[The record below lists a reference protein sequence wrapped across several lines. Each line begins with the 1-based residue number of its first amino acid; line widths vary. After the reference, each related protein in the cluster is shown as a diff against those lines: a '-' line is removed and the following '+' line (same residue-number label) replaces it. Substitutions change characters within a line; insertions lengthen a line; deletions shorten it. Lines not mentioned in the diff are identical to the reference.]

1 MVGNECYNRAA
12 IMPLNL
18 YRRHFRTPGKCTAGY
33 EPDFRNY
40 EADELRR
47 GWKKCRCPIY
57 SAGTLGRKFNRKN
70 TKKIT
75 WAEAKAVV
83 TQWEAAGRWDD
94 DIAPAMPSPPAPTS
108 TSEPDGITI
117 ERVVA
122 AFLAEHAE
130 SLAPNTQRKYRT
142 ILSKL
147 KEHSAA
153 KGYVE
158 IDQWTPID
166 VREFRTS
173 WDVSRATAGKNMSSV
188 KAFFEFAL
196 SNEWIARNP
205 ARLVRNPRSRAN
217 ADPRNE
223 ERIPFSDDELK
234 RMFEA
239 CETQYG
245 KRRIRWS
252 RNVHHRPAEPGLVA
266 NYKYR
271 WTGQDLADFI
281 SISVYTGL
289 RISDVSTFHIDRLRS
304 NGECHIRT
312 TKSGRK
318 VYTWIPEWLQ
328 QRIRRRAE
336 EFGPLI
342 FGAHSTPN
350 MNVITDIWR
359 RKLKRLWDLCGPWPE
374 KPTAHRF
381 RHTFARILLQRPSVT
396 VRDVAELLGNT
407 EEMVRKH
414 YAAWVSERQERLTS
428 LLKEAFSE
436 KPKPRLVT
444 LPKKIG

>member
-1 MVGNECYNRAA
+1 M
-12 IMPLNL
+12 
-18 YRRHFRTPGKCTAGY
+18 F
-33 EPDFRNY
+33 
-40 EADELRR
+40 
-47 GWKKCRCPIY
+47 
-57 SAGTLGRKFNRKN
+57 
-70 TKKIT
+70 
-75 WAEAKAVV
+75 
-83 TQWEAAGRWDD
+83 
-94 DIAPAMPSPPAPTS
+94 PSPPTPTPA
-108 TSEPDGITI
+108 SEPNGITI
-117 ERVVA
+117 DRAVS

-130 SLAPNTQRKYRT
+130 SLARNTQRKYRT
-142 ILSKL
+142 ILK
-147 KEHSAA
+147 KFEEHSSI
-153 KGYVE
+153 KGYVM

-173 WDVSRATAGKNMSSV
+173 WGVSHATASKNMSSV

-196 SNEWIARNP
+196 SNEWIDRNP

-223 ERIPFSDDELK
+223 ERIPFSDEELK

-245 KRRIRWS
+245 KRPTRWS
-252 RNVHHRPAEPGLVA
+252 PKVHHRRAEPGLMVD
-266 NYKYR
+266 YRYR

-281 SISVYTGL
+281 SVSVYTGL

-318 VYTWIPEWLQ
+318 VYTWVPEWLQ
-328 QRIRRRAE
+328 ERIRARVE
-336 EFGPLI
+336 QFGPFI
-342 FGAHSTPN
+342 FGAHATTDV
-350 MNVITDIWR
+350 NVITDIWR
-359 RKLKRLWDLCGPWPE
+359 RKLNRLWKLCGPWPQ
-374 KPTAHRF
+374 KPGAHRF
-381 RHTFARILLQRPSVT
+381 RHTFARVLLQRPNVT

-428 LLKEAFSE
+428 VLKEAFSE
-436 KPKPRLVT
+436 KAEA
-444 LPKKIG
+444 